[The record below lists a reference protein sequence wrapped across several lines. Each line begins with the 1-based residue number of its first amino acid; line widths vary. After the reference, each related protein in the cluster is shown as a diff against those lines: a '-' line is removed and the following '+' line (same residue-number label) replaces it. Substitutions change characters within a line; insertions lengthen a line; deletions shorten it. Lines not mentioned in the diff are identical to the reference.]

1 MRSREEKTT
10 SGAARNSDEPQRD
23 ASSRSSRGKR
33 RSGFAVSRDGAAI
46 FFEVL
51 GPPHPA
57 PTLLLCDGLGCDGYV
72 WKYLQWALA
81 DRFRIVHLHYRGH
94 GQTPL
99 PKDFGQVSVAD
110 FATDVLAVMDASET
124 ERAVICGHSLGVQVS
139 LETYRQGRDRCAG
152 LVLICGSYRNPLSTF
167 KGKQTLGDLLPLIQ
181 TAVSRVPRLVGAFW
195 KRLLPLDLS
204 YQIAQRVELNG
215 ELVHREDFVPYLEGL
230 SRMDPRMFV
239 ATMAAA
245 AQHDAHDLLTQI
257 TIPTL
262 LITGRHDS
270 FTPMTLSEEMQQKIV
285 GSELHIVEAG
295 THTAPIERPSEVSQV
310 VQSFLE
316 RRILTP

>member
-1 MRSREEKTT
+1 M
-10 SGAARNSDEPQRD
+10 
-23 ASSRSSRGKR
+23 
-33 RSGFAVSRDGAAI
+33 
-46 FFEVL
+46 
-51 GPPHPA
+51 
-57 PTLLLCDGLGCDGYV
+57 
-72 WKYLQWALA
+72 
-81 DRFRIVHLHYRGH
+81 
-94 GQTPL
+94 
-99 PKDFGQVSVAD
+99 
-110 FATDVLAVMDASET
+110 
-124 ERAVICGHSLGVQVS
+124 
-139 LETYRQGRDRCAG
+139 
-152 LVLICGSYRNPLSTF
+152 LICGSYRNPLSTF

-245 AQHDAHDLLTQI
+245 AQHDAHDLLSEI
-257 TIPTL
+257 SIPTL

-270 FTPMTLSEEMQQKIV
+270 FTPMTLSEEMQQKIA

>member
-1 MRSREEKTT
+1 V
-10 SGAARNSDEPQRD
+10 
-23 ASSRSSRGKR
+23 SRSSRGKR
-33 RSGFAVSRDGAAI
+33 RSGFAISRDGAAI
-46 FFEVL
+46 FFEIL
-51 GPPHPA
+51 GQPHPA
-57 PTLLLCDGLGCDGYV
+57 PTLMLCDGLGCDGYV
-72 WKYLQWALA
+72 WKYLQWALG
-81 DRFRIVHLHYRGH
+81 DHYRIVHLHYRGH
-94 GQTPL
+94 GQTAL
-99 PKDFGQVSVAD
+99 PQDFGQVSVAD

-124 ERAVICGHSLGVQVS
+124 ERAVVCGHSLGVQVA

-152 LVLICGSYRNPLSTF
+152 LVLICGSYRNPLRTF
-167 KGKQTLGDLLPLIQ
+167 KGKETLGDLLPLIQ

-215 ELVHREDFVPYLEGL
+215 ALVHREDFVPYLEGL

-245 AQHDAHDLLTQI
+245 AQHDAQELLAEI
-257 TIPTL
+257 AVPTL

-270 FTPMTLSEEMQQKIV
+270 FTPMTLSEEMRDKIP
-285 GSELHIVEAG
+285 GAELHIVEEG

-310 VQSFLE
+310 VQSFLH
-316 RRILTP
+316 RRIVAP